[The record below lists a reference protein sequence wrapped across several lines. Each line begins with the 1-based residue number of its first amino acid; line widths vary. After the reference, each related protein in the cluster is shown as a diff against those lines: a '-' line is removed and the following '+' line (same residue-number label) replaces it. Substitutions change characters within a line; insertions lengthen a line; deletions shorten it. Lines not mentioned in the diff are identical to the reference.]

1 MQTSQVKR
9 DRFQT
14 RTIRLVGK
22 QQLDTALALITRLP
36 IDSAKPLEIVIR
48 EEVKPRKPDQ
58 NALYWVGPLSDI
70 AAQAY
75 IDGRTLPAEVWHETY
90 KRLYL
95 PEEFDA
101 ELTKE
106 GYRKWAYDRD
116 GQRVLI
122 GSTTQLTVKGFAR
135 YLEQV
140 IADGASMG
148 VEFNMRA
155 TA

>member
-1 MQTSQVKR
+1 MTR

-14 RTIRLVGK
+14 RTIRLVGR
-22 QQLDTALALITRLP
+22 QQLDTALALIPRLP

-58 NALYWVGPLSDI
+58 NALMWVGPLADI
-70 AAQAY
+70 ASQAY
-75 IDGRTLPAEVWHETY
+75 VDGRTFSAEVWHEHF
-90 KRLYL
+90 KRQYL

-101 ELTKE
+101 ELCKD
-106 GYRKWAYDRD
+106 GYRKWDEAPS
-116 GQRVLI
+116 GERVLI
-122 GSTTQLTVKGFAR
+122 GSTTQLTIKGFAR

-148 VEFNMRA
+148 VQFGMREA
-155 TA
+155 A

>member
-1 MQTSQVKR
+1 MSKR
-9 DRFQT
+9 EKFPA

-22 QQLDTALALITRLP
+22 QQMETALSLIPRLP
-36 IDSAKPLEIVIR
+36 VDSEKPLEIIIR
-48 EEVKPRKPDQ
+48 EEVKPRKLDQ
-58 NALYWVGPLSDI
+58 NSLMWAGPLSDI

-75 IDGRTLPAEVWHETY
+75 YNGQTYPAEVWHETY

-101 ELTKE
+101 DLTKE
-106 GYRKWAYDRD
+106 GYRKWAIDRD
-116 GQRVLI
+116 GERVMI

-140 IADGASMG
+140 IADGAAMG
-148 VEFNMRA
+148 VQFGMR
-155 TA
+155 